1 MKNKKIPISISY
13 NLTYS
18 FWKIFEM
25 KRGNHEHIGNTA
37 QDIISL
43 NFKEYLMCY
52 SDPSSFE
59 NFEKKIVEEVKL
71 HYNKS
76 QNL

>member
-1 MKNKKIPISISY
+1 
-13 NLTYS
+13 
-18 FWKIFEM
+18 M
-25 KRGNHEHIGNTA
+25 KRGNHEHMGNTA
-37 QDIISL
+37 QIYFL